1 MKIDVTNQ
9 IVDRKDSRL
18 EISLNLE
25 IENKY
30 ELLNQARDEY
40 LKEIEDSKNPI
51 DIEIRNR
58 VARQIEKEKDE
69 KRLLVNL
76 VHINDERMI
85 IKTKYISQVSLQLPQ
100 QVLDRIEHLYYN
112 ERKTQY
118 ELIVR
123 YSEEQDRDV
132 FILEI

>member
-18 EISLNLE
+18 EVSLNLE

>member
-9 IVDRKDSRL
+9 IVDRKDYRL
-18 EISLNLE
+18 EVSLNLE

-58 VARQIEKEKDE
+58 IARQIEKEKDE

>member
-18 EISLNLE
+18 EVSLNLE

-76 VHINDERMI
+76 VHINDERII

>member
-30 ELLNQARDEY
+30 ELLKQARDEY

>member
-18 EISLNLE
+18 EILLNLE